1 MINIYTSQHHSCKRL
16 LVITL
21 PPVIKIA
28 HEPHFLGCWSPLS
41 TNKYV
46 FFFNMASKVIIS
58 PGHFFYS
65 SFNLIHSMQ
74 KVFKISIP
82 NTENI
87 NIGIDLVYW
96 KHNITILLF
105 CLKCITY
112 RLLISRSWSFKY
124 GSSSKSLSKSGTV
137 TFNGPSFFSCNGSIH
152 SSILLSQDIDF
163 SEIL

>member
-1 MINIYTSQHHSCKRL
+1 MINRWQYTSQHHSSKRL
-16 LVITL
+16 LVIAL

-28 HEPHFLGCWSPLS
+28 HKPHFLGCWSPLS

-82 NTENI
+82 KAKNI
-87 NIGIDLVYW
+87 NIAMDLVYW
-96 KHNITILLF
+96 QHKIKLTILSSYNY
-105 CLKCITY
+105 LKCITY
-112 RLLISRSWSFKY
+112 RLLISRS
-124 GSSSKSLSKSGTV
+124 
-137 TFNGPSFFSCNGSIH
+137 
-152 SSILLSQDIDF
+152 
-163 SEIL
+163 